1 MSSLP
6 HTRDLFASQ
15 SNDQPAARPGLI
27 GRFSPYA
34 WLWLALSVISGMLS
48 SGHWVVPILAWF
60 GPVFSLLFL
69 TTRPD
74 WIGKMS
80 LLAAGYFVFVFTQ
93 RGIIPIADH
102 ELAVAGLLGAFLGF
116 SPYWIYRRL
125 SERFASYW
133 VTLTFPAMIVAIE
146 FLLAQGP
153 FGTWGSVATTQYRN
167 SAIIQVLS
175 FTGIAGLVFLIHWF
189 AASVAW
195 IWGASADHGRRR
207 WPIMT
212 TTAVMLLIAIG
223 GELRLT
229 FQGDT
234 RDQVKVAGIVINES
248 AFQQEATR
256 DIIKSIRS
264 GQPTDERITRAFLES
279 LDKRKSELFAR
290 SAAAAN
296 MGAKV
301 VYWSEACLAVRP
313 DDEPAIIDS
322 GKAFA
327 KTHNVYFGM
336 TLATMCYTDADDFIE
351 NKIVLAHPDGRTTNV
366 YVKSIIPPGEP
377 SVAGSGDVPS
387 IQSSFGV
394 ISNVICF
401 DTDFSKLM
409 RQPGRGGARIVIAPS
424 NDWPAAAE
432 PHLAVS
438 SLRAVEN
445 NYSLVRVTSNGISA
459 VIDPFGRL
467 NFQSN
472 SIGNDSPDFVV
483 DVPLGSGQTP
493 YALLG
498 DWLAIAS
505 CCVALISVVF
515 AILPSKQGKGSTIPA
530 HKNSSP

>member
-6 HTRDLFASQ
+6 HTRELSASHR
-15 SNDQPAARPGLI
+15 NDQQAARPGLI

-34 WLWLALSVISGMLS
+34 WLWLALSVLSGMFS
-48 SGHWVVPILAWF
+48 SGHRVVPILAWF

-80 LLAAGYFVFVFTQ
+80 FLAAGYFVFVFTQ

-102 ELAVAGLLGAFLGF
+102 ELAVAGLIGAFLGF
-116 SPYWIYRRL
+116 LPYWIYRRL

-133 VTLTFPAMIVAIE
+133 VTLTFPAMVVAIE

-153 FGTWGSVATTQYRN
+153 FGTWGSVATTQYLN
-167 SAIIQVLS
+167 SAIIQLLA

-189 AASVAW
+189 AASVTW
-195 IWGASADHGRRR
+195 IWNASADHGRRR

-212 TTAVMLLIAIG
+212 TTSVILLIAIG

-229 FQGDT
+229 FLSDT

-248 AFQQEATR
+248 VFQQEATR

-264 GQPTDERITRAFLES
+264 GQPTDERITGAFLES

-296 MGAKV
+296 MGAEV

-313 DDEPAIIDS
+313 EDEPAIIES

-327 KTHNVYFGM
+327 KAHKIYFGM
-336 TLATMCYTDADDFIE
+336 TLATIGYTDAEGFIK
-351 NKIVLAHPDGRTTNV
+351 NQIVLANPDGRTTNV

-377 SVAGSGDVPS
+377 SVAGSGVVPS

-409 RQPGRGGARIVIAPS
+409 RQPGRDGAGIVIAPS

-445 NYSLVRVTSNGISA
+445 SYSLVRVTSNGISA

-467 NFQSN
+467 SFKSN
-472 SIGNDSPDFVV
+472 SIGNDSPDFIV

-505 CCVALISVVF
+505 CCVAIISIVI
-515 AILPSKQGKGSTIPA
+515 AILPGRQGKGGKTPEKENPPA
-530 HKNSSP
+530 